1 MLQHR
6 TYAVVDIAR
15 RLGIGNLVMVDVQGL
30 VKTADEEPYRSG
42 YQGEKYPRVFFRTL
56 AEKFRFHKIWLN
68 HFFCVMPRF

>member
-42 YQGEKYPRVFFRTL
+42 YQGEVSPRIFPYSR
-56 AEKFRFHKIWLN
+56 
-68 HFFCVMPRF
+68 